1 MTVSTDQPAK
11 TPIAHRR
18 KARSLLVQALYQW
31 QISQYPAH
39 EIEAQYR
46 ADNTGKID
54 WEYFHDLF
62 VGITTSTDELD
73 NSFTPS
79 LDRDISQLNPIEL
92 SILRLGTY
100 ELSQRIDV
108 PYRVVINES
117 IELAKKYGATDSH
130 KYVNGILDKLA
141 KEIRSVEKKVE
152 KKSEK
157 KVKSTIGNE
166 AGA

>member
-1 MTVSTDQPAK
+1 MTAPADQAVK
-11 TPIAHRR
+11 IPISHRK

-46 ADNTGKID
+46 ADNTGKLD
-54 WEYFHDLF
+54 WDYFHELF
-62 VGITTSTDELD
+62 VGITSSTEALD
-73 NSFTPS
+73 ASFTPS

-92 SILRLGTY
+92 SILRLGAY

-108 PYRVVINES
+108 PYRVVINEA

-141 KEIRSVEKKVE
+141 KESRRVEKQGEQKARS
-152 KKSEK
+152 K
-157 KVKSTIGNE
+157 TGNE